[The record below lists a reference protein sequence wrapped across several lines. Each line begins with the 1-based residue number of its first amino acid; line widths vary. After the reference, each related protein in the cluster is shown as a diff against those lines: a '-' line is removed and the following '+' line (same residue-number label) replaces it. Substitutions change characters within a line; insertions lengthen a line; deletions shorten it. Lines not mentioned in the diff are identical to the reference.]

1 MWDIKI
7 IQGNSSDSLQNKYIF
22 GTFIENCKVINLGYF
37 YQKPGYSSIIRV
49 DGTSW
54 MAHSKLNF
62 TKKFFTL
69 GMGSK
74 NKVTPLTGGNTERFF
89 AWQ

>member
-62 TKKFFTL
+62 TKNFFTSWFSCGRL
-69 GMGSK
+69 KISK
-74 NKVTPLTGGNTERFF
+74 CSISLF
-89 AWQ
+89 